1 MENKECYDWFD
12 ELSKDQPKN
21 VLEGLAQADRG
32 EIISHDEAVKLFS
45 KYGLL

>member
-12 ELSKDQPKN
+12 DLSDDQQIE
-21 VLEGLAQADRG
+21 VLEGIAQADRG
-32 EIISHDEAVKLFS
+32 EIISHDEAVKLFG